1 MIPALDADNPKCYDV
16 EKVAAP
22 GPRRSGLTV
31 PWKGC
36 DDMLNIPSHDW
47 RNVDSPWIGT
57 HLSTW
62 SHLTAKRIPLKYPP
76 KSMVYSQGDRFSKI
90 YIVASGRV
98 RISIFHRDGQEKQL
112 YIAGPGAMFGE
123 SACILEKPHAST
135 ATTITRCELYAIPS
149 KEVQRL
155 FHTEA
160 RTADLMLQYEA
171 RKNRLLTAQ
180 VAMLSFDRAEQRVAK
195 VLLYLCEMYG
205 RQEGDGVRIDLR
217 FTCADI
223 AALVNTSRVT
233 VNNVIQ
239 EFIRSGI
246 LTKDGSFYIV
256 QDPHLLQISALQ
268 MLDE

>member
-1 MIPALDADNPKCYDV
+1 
-16 EKVAAP
+16 
-22 GPRRSGLTV
+22 
-31 PWKGC
+31 
-36 DDMLNIPSHDW
+36 MLNIPSHDW
-47 RNVDSPWIGT
+47 SNVDSPWIGT

-62 SHLTAKRIPLKYPP
+62 SHITANRIPVKYPP
-76 KSMVYSQGDRFSKI
+76 KSMVYSQGDAFSKI

-98 RISIFHRDGQEKQL
+98 RISIFNRDGQEKQL

-123 SACILEKPHAST
+123 SSCILEKAHAST
-135 ATTITRCELYAIPS
+135 ATTITKCELYAIPS
-149 KEVQRL
+149 KEMQRL
-155 FHTEA
+155 FHSEA

-205 RQEGDGVRIDLR
+205 KQEPIGTRINLR
-217 FTCADI
+217 FTCNDI

-233 VNNVIQ
+233 VNNVMQ
-239 EFIRSGI
+239 DFLRTGI
-246 LTKDGSFYIV
+246 LTRDNSNYV
-256 QDPHLLQISALQ
+256 VTNLHLLQQYTLQ